1 MCPDIDIETSNPRP
15 AGGDN
20 HLCEPSL
27 LARMCM
33 YCTFREDGWT
43 ALLDYDD
50 VYQEAIAAPRAKE
63 TNYGFYEEW
72 DDLREQVTPGTGR

>member
-1 MCPDIDIETSNPRP
+1 
-15 AGGDN
+15 
-20 HLCEPSL
+20 
-27 LARMCM
+27 MCM

-43 ALLDYDD
+43 ALLDYDE
-50 VYQEAIAAPRAKE
+50 VYQEAIDAQRARE